1 MSKPVNVR
9 VGMASAREIELKVGE
24 ADKLAADFEKA
35 VSDETPLFWITDSK
49 GHRHGLVTSKV
60 AFLEIEN
67 DEERT
72 GIGFSPS

>member
-9 VGMASAREIELKVGE
+9 VGMASAREMELKVDDG
-24 ADKLAADFEKA
+24 DKLATDFEKA
-35 VSDETPLFWITDSK
+35 VADGQPLLWITDSK
-49 GHRHGLVTSKV
+49 GHRHGLVVSKV